1 MANSTYSIKCS
12 RCAFFRDDIS
22 VKSDAKRHASA
33 HEGIGAG
40 HKVEVK
46 EQEPLSKTVRKGDRI
61 RLKESARAEYAKA
74 CEVAGYELRHL
85 FDVHQVTRI
94 DHFGTG
100 GRPRLFIE
108 APPYAFYPS
117 DVELAWNSDK
127 ERREG
132 LGL

>member
-1 MANSTYSIKCS
+1 MGRSTWVIECGKCQ
-12 RCAFFRDDIS
+12 FRRDEIAT
-22 VKSDAKRHASA
+22 KSDAKRHAAA

-40 HKVEVK
+40 HTVALK

-61 RLKESARAEYAKA
+61 RLKEAARAEYAKA

-85 FDVHQVTRI
+85 SDVHQVTRI

-108 APPYAFYPS
+108 APPYALYPS